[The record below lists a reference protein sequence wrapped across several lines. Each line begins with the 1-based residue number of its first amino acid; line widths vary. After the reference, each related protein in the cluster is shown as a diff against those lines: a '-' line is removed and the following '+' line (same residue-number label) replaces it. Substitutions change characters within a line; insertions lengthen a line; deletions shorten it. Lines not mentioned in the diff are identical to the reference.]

1 MCNKGDETMKSSLQ
15 LLACCLILLCLSGVG
30 LASQSES
37 SGSPERISK
46 LTVGTINQINEAN
59 PWDYYFGVYSMMLS
73 HQGLVRF
80 NNNGD
85 VDPEIAASWDTEDL
99 QTWTFHLRDDVT
111 WHDGQ
116 PLTAQDIKFTID
128 YDLEKDPLSK
138 SYIGTIKSV
147 EAPDNKTVIIT
158 LEKPDYNFLKTIAV
172 VKVIPAHIFKSVAEP
187 KKFNDREAA
196 IGCGPY
202 KFVKF
207 DKDAG
212 TVTYQ
217 ANDRYW
223 GGMPAIDTIEL
234 RMFKNPDALMLAFQK
249 GEVDLPY
256 YYSKGISYYYVPNLL
271 DNKDIGIEVY
281 PERGITN
288 VLWFNTAKEPFDNKE
303 LRSALSYALNYE
315 ELKNM
320 FTAGYGTL
328 PSAGWVPNGTLYYTK
343 TRTLTYDA
351 NKSRSMLDDLGFKDV
366 DGDGF
371 RETPQKEKFQPKLLT
386 RSDLPDSIRAAE
398 MLKKYFAAVGIDVKI
413 DLADKSTH
421 GEILDEKKTHEMAL
435 AGTTFWGMIMGE
447 GYGSGYT
454 DSRYYGWSM
463 VDDPEYQSIVD
474 SLSSTQDKGKREELA
489 AKIQEYYAEQ
499 MPQFAVYS
507 LNIIQPYNANY
518 AGWEYNP
525 LHGILSYG
533 TLFKLHEA

>member
-1 MCNKGDETMKSSLQ
+1 MKSPLQ
-15 LLACCLILLCLSGVG
+15 LMACCLILLCLSGVS
-30 LASQSES
+30 LASQSD
-37 SGSPERISK
+37 SGGTPERISK
-46 LTVGTINQINEAN
+46 LTVGTINQINDAN

-85 VDPEIAASWDTEDL
+85 VDPELATSWETEDL
-99 QTWTFHLRDDVT
+99 QKWTFHLRDDVT

-158 LEKPDYNFLKTIAV
+158 LEKPDYNFLNTIAV
-172 VKVIPAHIFKSVAEP
+172 VKIIPAHIFKSVAEP
-187 KKFNDREAA
+187 KKFNEKEAT

-217 ANDRYW
+217 ANDKYW

-271 DNKDIGIEVY
+271 DNKNIGIEVY

-288 VLWFNTAKEPFDNKE
+288 VLWFNTAKVPFDNKE
-303 LRSALSYALNYE
+303 LRLALSYALNYE

-328 PSAGWVPNGTLYYTK
+328 PSAGWVPNGTLYYTQ

-351 NKSRSMLDDLGFKDV
+351 NKSKSMLDNLGFKDV

-371 RETPQKEKFQPKLLT
+371 RETPQKAKFQPKLLT
-386 RSDLPDSIRAAE
+386 RSDLPDSVRAAE
-398 MLKKYFAAVGIDVKI
+398 MLKKYFAAVGIDIKI

-454 DSRYYGWSM
+454 DRRYYGWSM

-474 SLSSTQDKGKREELA
+474 GLGSTQDKRKREELA
-489 AKIQEYYAEQ
+489 AQIQEYYADQ
-499 MPQFAVYS
+499 MPQFTVYS
-507 LNIIQPYNANY
+507 MNIIQPYNANY

-533 TLFKLHEA
+533 TLNKLHKA